1 VCRATISTV
10 LLRAHYTLRDAP
22 SKPSKAALRKAAKA
36 ARQEKK
42 EQQRSRVL
50 TSSGDDTSKS
60 GPSPPAPTVP
70 LVPTPAPEA
79 IRLVAASDKPSA
91 RPPIDPPKPSPPLAN
106 TISAPNEMPRS
117 ALNGQRVGPKGGSV
131 RSSQESSVSSS
142 TSQPARPTTKDQP
155 LPPVRPSS
163 SSLKPVPQ
171 PSQPIS
177 RPSNTEKKPT
187 PSSSKPVA
195 DLEADKAAKK
205 GHNVLVRTL
214 WTFIMIG
221 GFMGQFDN

>member
-1 VCRATISTV
+1 MCRATISIV
-10 LLRAHYTLRDAP
+10 LLIAHYTLRGDAP
-22 SKPSKAALRKAAKA
+22 SKPSKSALRKAAKA

-42 EQQRSRVL
+42 EQQRSRVPP
-50 TSSGDDTSKS
+50 SSGDDTFKS
-60 GPSPPAPTVP
+60 RPSPPAPTVP

-79 IRLVAASDKPSA
+79 IRLVAASDQNSV

-106 TISAPNEMPRS
+106 TTTAPKEMSRS
-117 ALNGQRVGPKGGSV
+117 ALNGQRVVPKGGSQ
-131 RSSQESSVSSS
+131 RPNQDSSVSSS
-142 TSQPARPTTKDQP
+142 TPQPGRPTTKDQP
-155 LPPVRPSS
+155 LRPVQPSS
-163 SSLKPVPQ
+163 SPLKPVTQ
-171 PSQPIS
+171 PSQSIS
-177 RPSNTEKKPT
+177 RPSNAEKKSD

-221 GFMGQFDN
+221 GFMG

>member
-1 VCRATISTV
+1 MCRATISIV
-10 LLRAHYTLRDAP
+10 LLTAHYKLRDAP
-22 SKPSKAALRKAAKA
+22 SKPSKTALRKAAKV

-42 EQQRSRVL
+42 EQQRSRVPP
-50 TSSGDDTSKS
+50 SSGDDTSKS
-60 GPSPPAPTVP
+60 RPSPPAPTVP

-79 IRLVAASDKPSA
+79 IRLVAASDQNSV
-91 RPPIDPPKPSPPLAN
+91 RPPIDSPKPSPPLVN
-106 TISAPNEMPRS
+106 TTTVPKEMSRS
-117 ALNGQRVGPKGGSV
+117 VLNGQRVGPKGVSQ
-131 RSSQESSVSSS
+131 RSNQESSVSSS
-142 TSQPARPTTKDQP
+142 TPQPGRPITKDQP
-155 LPPVRPSS
+155 LRPVQPSS
-163 SSLKPVPQ
+163 SPLKPVSQ

-177 RPSNTEKKPT
+177 RPSNAEKKSA
-187 PSSSKPVA
+187 PSSSKPVV